1 MKRFMRNCAIVAL
14 VMIVLGF
21 GLALVAGTIRGK
33 TVISQVVEKVTGG
46 RVHVNLENWGD
57 FGVTVGE
64 KLNLVNY
71 NIEDSISFN
80 TAYEVRTGDVE
91 KYELT
96 GEIEGL
102 YIEAGGCTL
111 ETEASEDG
119 AFYIEA
125 ENIGKFQG
133 YVENGVLCIRTTVS
147 SGTWNALNGGKVKLY
162 LPREYPLDKAEIE
175 LGAGA
180 MQLND
185 MEAKQFL
192 INVGAGEMSISGVKA
207 DNMELSVGMGSVVVK
222 GVVTGNLKA
231 ECSMGSVEM
240 LLEGSRKDFNY
251 QLQCAMG
258 SIELENDKYEGL
270 SQIKEIDN
278 GAAKRL
284 EVDCSMGSVNI
295 RFTK

>member
-1 MKRFMRNCAIVAL
+1 MKRFMRNCAIGAL
-14 VMIVLGF
+14 IMMILGF
-21 GLALVAGTIRGK
+21 ALALAAGTIRGRA
-33 TVISQVVEKVTGG
+33 VISQVVEKVTGG

-57 FGVTVGE
+57 FGITVGE

-71 NIEDSISFN
+71 NIEDNISFN
-80 TAYEVRTGDVE
+80 SAYEVRTGNVE

-96 GEIEGL
+96 GEIIGL

-111 ETEASEDG
+111 ETAASEDG
-119 AFYIEA
+119 AFYVEA

-147 SGTWNALNGGKVKLY
+147 SGTWNELNGGKIKLY
-162 LPREYPLDKAEIE
+162 LPREYQLDKAEIE
-175 LGAGA
+175 LGAGT

-185 MEAKQFL
+185 MVAKEFV
-192 INVGAGEMSISGVKA
+192 INAGAGQIVASGVKA
-207 DNMELSVGMGSVVVK
+207 GKMELAVGMGSVVVK
-222 GVVTGNLKA
+222 GEISGNLKA

-240 LLEGSRKDFNY
+240 VLEGSRKDFNY
-251 QLQCAMG
+251 KLQCAMG

-270 SQIKEIDN
+270 SQTREIEN
-278 GAAKRL
+278 GAAKKL